1 MKLFAVVTASVISAG
16 TSLLVMSPASAHTP
30 AISADCNGV
39 HVGATA
45 YDAGMANRWSVT
57 IGGVTQTGTFGAS
70 LDQTFPVPQNG
81 ATTPWSAYVEAADGS
96 YHGERSGTVGPCGTP
111 TDVCLDLPGSQPV
124 GTACTPPPDVTRADA
139 QALEDC
145 AVALGGTTYGPGRLT
160 YDEQYT
166 DSYVFNGATNA
177 WDLVTDTTPTI
188 ANVVF
193 TPWTTQEQVAA
204 DCVEM
209 PAQPPATHESHS
221 SSEVDC
227 DSDTVVTTTVTTTT
241 PFVYDDTTNTW
252 VPGEPVT
259 HSSTSASPA
268 PARDCPE
275 AGVSPSEIHVQ
286 TASSTSA
293 PDDSSTSIEL
303 VPTTVT
309 AGVATTSTAPATTV
323 GADTAAVAPV
333 AASQGSP
340 DRTPVLLLVLVG
352 AGLIGTALLRVHR
365 S

>member
-1 MKLFAVVTASVISAG
+1 
-16 TSLLVMSPASAHTP
+16 
-30 AISADCNGV
+30 SADCNGV

-70 LDQTFPVPQNG
+70 VDQTFPVPQNG

-96 YHGERSGTVGPCGTP
+96 YHGERPGSVGPCGTP
-111 TDVCLDLPGSQPV
+111 SDVCVDLPGNQPV
-124 GTACTPPPDVTRADA
+124 GTACTPPPDVTRADT

-145 AVALGGTTYGPGRLT
+145 AVAFDGTTYGPGRLT

-166 DSYVFNGATNA
+166 DTFKFNGSTNA

-188 ANVVF
+188 ANIVF

-241 PFVYDDTTNTW
+241 PFVHDDATNTW

-259 HSSTSASPA
+259 HSSTSESPA

-275 AGVSPSEIHVQ
+275 SGVSPSEIHVQ
-286 TASSTSA
+286 SAGATSA
-293 PDDSSTSIEL
+293 PDDSSTSLE
-303 VPTTVT
+303 VPTVIAAGLSATPTEPVAGPEATV
-309 AGVATTSTAPATTV
+309 AAAPA
-323 GADTAAVAPV
+323 AAT
-333 AASQGSP
+333 QGDSGQ
-340 DRTPVLLLVLVG
+340 TPALLLLVVG
-352 AGLIGTALLRVHR
+352 AGLVSAALLRVRR